1 MSDFGYEEGISN
13 QNAMTSQAI
22 RANAMSQDIRK
33 RTIDELQRTLN
44 TNLSTLNQQ
53 ERNDEVVSG
62 SRDLFTVGNDAG
74 QFYSMY
80 QDINKAGGFK
90 AYLRGAGAGD
100 RLSAIAGGIN
110 KGLTGVGSGIS
121 DLRNNIAESNVGQAV
136 RGGGGRV
143 VATGRPAQTA
153 LTQDQIDRA
162 ETARVQSDPN
172 RPGAPRAVT
181 QTREETIRQLGG
193 DLPRE
198 DEGFLRAQ
206 ATEVPITAQE
216 RLNRDPD
223 VMALQQRVDTLRAQT
238 REETIRQLGGDLP
251 REDEGFLRAQNA
263 NLPITTPQENST
275 TAPITAQVQNP
286 ARDEAQGINRPPAN
300 ESVQEGT
307 EGARSSVAGS
317 GAPAVEDTE
326 ATVSDSDKLAQRLNQ
341 GLDKINQATDTI
353 STVNKIAGTAMGIT
367 SGITDI
373 VKITDGDYKKMN
385 GWDKASD
392 IAGIVGGGIDA
403 VSLALPFLAPL
414 GAVASGIEAITGTVG
429 EIKDVTDQKKADQ
442 NGESQAEDTANA
454 LAQSTQV
461 SPILTSSGLVASRTM
476 DNTAQIRPS
485 SSF

>member
-110 KGLTGVGSGIS
+110 KGLTGVGSGLS

-143 VATGRPAQTA
+143 VARGVPTEEDVIGLSAR
-153 LTQDQIDRA
+153 QDQGEI
-162 ETARVQSDPN
+162 V
-172 RPGAPRAVT
+172 
-181 QTREETIRQLGG
+181 
-193 DLPRE
+193 
-198 DEGFLRAQ
+198 
-206 ATEVPITAQE
+206 
-216 RLNRDPD
+216 
-223 VMALQQRVDTLRAQT
+223 
-238 REETIRQLGGDLP
+238 RQLGGDLP

-263 NLPITTPQENST
+263 NLPLTAPQENST

-307 EGARSSVAGS
+307 EGARSSTAGS

-341 GLDKINQATDTI
+341 GLDKISQATDTI

-373 VKITDGDYKKMN
+373 VKLTDGDYKKMN

-414 GAVASGIEAITGTVG
+414 GAVASAVEAVTGTVG
-429 EIKDVTDQKKADQ
+429 EIKDVTAQKTSDQQ
-442 NGESQAEDTANA
+442 GESKAEDNANA

-461 SPILTSSGLVASRTM
+461 SPILTTSGLVASRTM